1 MRSNRHCSAAVRLG
15 TLCGISL
22 NGMPAFGQALC
33 ACLHLIGI
41 VPNHSPA
48 PEASCANGSW
58 LKIDWIT
65 RRGSEHAVL
74 HQAHHLRL
82 LVKGDSLFCSE
93 GANDDGRRGPAME
106 PTGRGWTRSR
116 AKAAS

>member
-1 MRSNRHCSAAVRLG
+1 M
-15 TLCGISL
+15 
-22 NGMPAFGQALC
+22 
-33 ACLHLIGI
+33 
-41 VPNHSPA
+41 
-48 PEASCANGSW
+48 
-58 LKIDWIT
+58 
-65 RRGSEHAVL
+65 L

-116 AKAAS
+116 AKAGVMPNVLSNCSELQVR